1 MDRNYSFF
9 AIIPRYVSLSLS
21 LRCREEEVVLQNRW
35 TNNYRGNG
43 RKNRRSRVN
52 TVSRTCVRDE
62 YTKGGHAMWVIGT
75 GVSRLVWR
83 SWARNTNAYVYI
95 YIHRVRIMQASPLST
110 FRLRIWVGHE
120 LIVYNESA
128 LNRRVDAM
136 RQRATLGVYRDFCN
150 WNVFRTLM
158 HASNPIGRSRLF
170 LWLNQR

>member
-52 TVSRTCVRDE
+52 TVSRTCVRIYERWSRD
-62 YTKGGHAMWVIGT
+62 V
-75 GVSRLVWR
+75 GVRYRCLSARLEIVSSKHER
-83 SWARNTNAYVYI
+83 VCMYI

-170 LWLNQR
+170 L

>member
-21 LRCREEEVVLQNRW
+21 LSVVERKKWFYKTVEPIIIVGMEGKIGGVGWTRCRVRAYATNIRKVVTRCGCSVQ
-35 TNNYRGNG
+35 
-43 RKNRRSRVN
+43 
-52 TVSRTCVRDE
+52 VSLGSSGDRELETRTRM
-62 YTKGGHAMWVIGT
+62 YI
-75 GVSRLVWR
+75 
-83 SWARNTNAYVYI
+83 YI

-170 LWLNQR
+170 LW

>member
-1 MDRNYSFF
+1 M
-9 AIIPRYVSLSLS
+9 
-21 LRCREEEVVLQNRW
+21 
-35 TNNYRGNG
+35 
-43 RKNRRSRVN
+43 N
-52 TVSRTCVRDE
+52 TVSRTCVRIYERWSRD
-62 YTKGGHAMWVIGT
+62 V
-75 GVSRLVWR
+75 GVRYRCLSARLEIVSSKHER
-83 SWARNTNAYVYI
+83 VCMYI

-158 HASNPIGRSRLF
+158 HESHREVTFVSLIKSTLTGSPIDCVLCAWIDRLF
-170 LWLNQR
+170 PRFF